1 MSETDDLLAE
11 VKRGPVP
18 QHIAVVM
25 DGNGRWA
32 AKRGLPRIMGHR
44 AGAKAIREAVTGCV
58 EAGVKYLTLYTFST
72 ENWRRPADEVKGLMN
87 LFREMLARE
96 IDELDEQGVRLV
108 AIGRLAELAA
118 ETRKAFEAGMAK
130 TASNSTLTLLVAVNY
145 GSRQEIVDA
154 VRAIAAEAAAGRLD
168 PRAVDEDA
176 IAAHL
181 YTAGI
186 PDPELLVRTSGEM
199 RISNYL
205 LYQIAYTEL
214 WVTKTLW
221 PDFRRR
227 HLFKAILDYQVRER
241 RFGGV

>member
-1 MSETDDLLAE
+1 VSETDDLLAE

-18 QHIAVVM
+18 QHVAVVM

-44 AGAKAIREAVTGCV
+44 AGAKAIRESVTACV
-58 EAGVKYLTLYTFST
+58 EAGVRYLTLYTFST
-72 ENWRRPADEVKGLMN
+72 ENWRRPADEVKGLMS
-87 LFREMLARE
+87 LFKEMLARE
-96 IDELDEQGVRLV
+96 IDELDEQGVRLL
-108 AIGRLAELAA
+108 AIGRLGELPD
-118 ETRKAFEAGMAK
+118 ETREAFEAGMAK
-130 TASNSTLTLLVAVNY
+130 TAANSTLTLLIAVNY

-154 VRAIAAEAAAGRLD
+154 VRSIAAEAASGGLAPD
-168 PRAVDEDA
+168 TIDEET

-214 WVTKTLW
+214 WVTRTLW
-221 PDFRRR
+221 PDFRRK
-227 HLFKAILDYQVRER
+227 HLFKAILGYRARER

>member
-1 MSETDDLLAE
+1 VSETDDLLAE

-18 QHIAVVM
+18 QHVAVVM

-44 AGAKAIREAVTGCV
+44 AGAKAIRESVTACV
-58 EAGVKYLTLYTFST
+58 EAGVRYLTLYTFST
-72 ENWRRPADEVKGLMN
+72 ENWRRPADEVKGLMS
-87 LFREMLARE
+87 LFKEMLARE
-96 IDELDEQGVRLV
+96 IDELDEQGVRLM
-108 AIGRLAELAA
+108 AIGRLGELPE

-130 TASNSTLTLLVAVNY
+130 TASNTTLTMLIAVNY
-145 GSRQEIVDA
+145 GSRQEMVDA
-154 VRAIAAEAAAGRLD
+154 VRAIAAEAAAGDLD
-168 PRAVDEDA
+168 PEAVDEDT

-181 YTAGI
+181 YTAGV

-199 RISNYL
+199 RVSNYL

-221 PDFRRR
+221 PDFRRK
-227 HLFKAILDYQVRER
+227 HLFKAILDYRARRR

>member
-18 QHIAVVM
+18 QHVAVVM

-44 AGAKAIREAVTGCV
+44 AGAKAIRESVTACV
-58 EAGVKYLTLYTFST
+58 EAGVRYLTLYTFST
-72 ENWRRPADEVKGLMN
+72 ENWRRPADEVKGLMS
-87 LFREMLARE
+87 LFKEMLARE
-96 IDELDEQGVRLV
+96 IDELDEQGVRLL
-108 AIGRLAELAA
+108 AIGRLGELPD
-118 ETRKAFEAGMAK
+118 ETREAFEAGMAK
-130 TASNSTLTLLVAVNY
+130 TAANSTLTLLIAVNY

-154 VRAIAAEAAAGRLD
+154 VRSIAAEAASGGLAPD
-168 PRAVDEDA
+168 TIDEET

-214 WVTKTLW
+214 WVTRTLW
-221 PDFRRR
+221 PDFRRK
-227 HLFKAILDYQVRER
+227 HLFKAILGYRARER

>member
-1 MSETDDLLAE
+1 MSETEDLLAE

-44 AGAKAIREAVTGCV
+44 AGAKAIRESVTACV
-58 EAGVKYLTLYTFST
+58 EAGVRYLTLYTFST
-72 ENWRRPADEVKGLMN
+72 ENWRRPADEVKGLMS
-87 LFREMLARE
+87 LFKEMLARE

-108 AIGRLAELAA
+108 AIGRLAELPD
-118 ETRKAFEAGMAK
+118 ETRSAFEAGMAK
-130 TASNSTLTLLVAVNY
+130 TASNSTLTLLIAVNY
-145 GSRQEIVDA
+145 GSRQEIADA
-154 VRAIAAEAAAGRLD
+154 VRAIAAEAAAGGLD
-168 PRAVDEDA
+168 PEAVDEDT

-181 YTAGI
+181 YTAGV

-221 PDFRRR
+221 PDFRRK
-227 HLFKAILDYQVRER
+227 HLFKAILDYRARQR
-241 RFGGV
+241 RFGGA

>member
-44 AGAKAIREAVTGCV
+44 AGAKAIRESVKACV
-58 EAGVKYLTLYTFST
+58 ESGVRYLTLYTFST
-72 ENWRRPADEVKGLMN
+72 ENWRRPADEVQGLMS
-87 LFREMLARE
+87 LFKEMLARE

-108 AIGRLAELAA
+108 AIGRLAELPD
-118 ETRKAFEAGMAK
+118 ETRRAFEAGMAK
-130 TASNSTLTLLVAVNY
+130 TASNSTLTLLIAVNY

-154 VRAIAAEAAAGRLD
+154 VRAIAAEAASGGLD
-168 PRAVDEDA
+168 PGSVDEKT

-186 PDPELLVRTSGEM
+186 PDPELLVRTSGEL
-199 RISNYL
+199 RVSNYL

-221 PDFRRR
+221 PDFRRK
-227 HLFKAILDYQVRER
+227 HLFKAILDYRARAR